1 MLQYFGGPNIGW
13 PENYMPVMSANESQ
27 GEKRHTYTL
36 CSYKTPK
43 RVDKVFTT
51 RESAMAEMYR
61 ICNSDGM
68 QIVKVYDDKHD
79 KTYFTNTGA
88 EFHINRMF

>member
-1 MLQYFGGPNIGW
+1 MFQYFGGPNIGW
-13 PENYMPVMSANESQ
+13 PENYMPVISANESQ

-51 RESAMAEMYR
+51 RESAMTEMYR

>member
-1 MLQYFGGPNIGW
+1 
-13 PENYMPVMSANESQ
+13 MPVMSANESQ

-61 ICNSDGM
+61 ICNSNGM

>member
-1 MLQYFGGPNIGW
+1 MFQYFGGPNIGW

-51 RESAMAEMYR
+51 RENAMAEMYR
-61 ICNSDGM
+61 ICNSNGM